1 MESNAF
7 GLRVLRFLFQ
17 EEPQEMCDL
26 LQPLQYKN
34 LEVAQKGAHFFKAAW
49 TAAVAA
55 EVVLATNETPVGCSK
70 VAAMTATTLKVVVR
84 GVPIVAPV
92 VSSAV
97 TTAFAVPEA

>member
-1 MESNAF
+1 VIHE
-7 GLRVLRFLFQ
+7 L
-17 EEPQEMCDL
+17 PQEVCCLLQLVSDL
-26 LQPLQYKN
+26 LQSLQYDN
-34 LEVAQKGAHFFKAAW
+34 LEVAHFFNAAW

-55 EVVLATNETPVGCSK
+55 DVVFATKAMPVGCSN
-70 VAAMTATTLKVVVR
+70 VAAMTATTAKVVVR